1 MKVKNNKGFVFTVVL
16 YFLFIVYLALIANL
30 LALMSTRRQIL
41 DKMKKEITKK
51 EFEQLEKII
60 VQEENSDLVFTE
72 DASE

>member
-1 MKVKNNKGFVFTVVL
+1 MKVKNNKGFVVTVVL

>member
-1 MKVKNNKGFVFTVVL
+1 MKVKNNKGFVVTVVL

-72 DASE
+72 DASQ